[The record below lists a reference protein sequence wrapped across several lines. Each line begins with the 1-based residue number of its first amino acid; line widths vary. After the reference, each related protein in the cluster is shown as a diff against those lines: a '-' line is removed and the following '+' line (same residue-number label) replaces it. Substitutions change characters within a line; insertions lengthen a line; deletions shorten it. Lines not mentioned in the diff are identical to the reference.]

1 MNTVM
6 ILLDRCAD
14 NPSLM
19 TECGHADENLSPDRP
34 GTLESMES
42 LMVLRLDR
50 LNICEQPGSFE
61 LTRK

>member
-6 ILLDRCAD
+6 ILLDRRAD

-34 GTLESMES
+34 GTLERKHGES
-42 LMVLRLDR
+42 YGSTVGQIEYLRTAWVIRID
-50 LNICEQPGSFE
+50 
-61 LTRK
+61 